1 MTKEI
6 YYLDDALQGIDFDT
20 ATLDRKFW
28 FRDENGWETYS
39 KTEYEKIKNYSSG
52 VLLAIQNH
60 VDDYGYEF
68 EDYVTYYLEDLLQ
81 KYL

>member
-6 YYLDDALQGIDFDT
+6 YYLDDALQGVDFDT
-20 ATLDRKFW
+20 AELDEKFW
-28 FRDENGWETYS
+28 FLGENGWETYS
-39 KTEYEKIKNYSSG
+39 KTEYEKFENYASG

-68 EDYVTYYLEDLLQ
+68 EDYVTYYIEDLLQ

>member
-6 YYLDDALQGIDFDT
+6 YYLHDALQGIDFDT
-20 ATLDRKFW
+20 DTLDSKFW
-28 FRDENGWETYS
+28 FRSVDGWETFS
-39 KTEYEKIKNYSSG
+39 KTEYEKIENYANG
-52 VLLAIQNH
+52 VLLANKNH

>member
-6 YYLDDALQGIDFDT
+6 YYLDDALQGVDFDIKS
-20 ATLDRKFW
+20 LDFRYW
-28 FRDENGWETYS
+28 FTGDEGYETYS
-39 KTEYEKIKNYSSG
+39 KIEYEKIKNYANC
-52 VLLAIQNH
+52 VLLANKNH

-68 EDYVTYYLEDLLQ
+68 EDYVTYYIEDLLQ